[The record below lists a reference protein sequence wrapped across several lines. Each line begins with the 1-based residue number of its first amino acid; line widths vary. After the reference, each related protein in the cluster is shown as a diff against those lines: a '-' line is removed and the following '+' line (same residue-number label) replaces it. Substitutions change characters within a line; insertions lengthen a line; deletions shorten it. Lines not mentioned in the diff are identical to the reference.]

1 MQKIYRSTQ
10 LDSRNA
16 TAPTFSA
23 RSETALH
30 YAKASPPHYRVFEG
44 YAYIY
49 RICILPLRPLWICR
63 YIAANNYSDDDMADS
78 LQLRLQQEWYSE
90 RAC

>member
-1 MQKIYRSTQ
+1 MGIRNGTCKRFTAQLTSTLKTQ
-10 LDSRNA
+10 QRQ
-16 TAPTFSA
+16 PFRA

-30 YAKASPPHYRVFEG
+30 YAKASPPHYRIFEG

-49 RICILPLRPLWICR
+49 RICIRALLPLCPLWICR

-78 LQLRLQQEWYSE
+78 FG
-90 RAC
+90 CD